1 MSNYG
6 FTLGSIVYL
15 NSGSPP
21 LTVTQDGSQSI
32 QVMWVNEKGDR
43 QMMTADAACF
53 TSHNPNPPPLD
64 NED

>member
-1 MSNYG
+1 MNFS
-6 FTLGSIVYL
+6 LGQIVYL

-21 LTVTQDGSQSI
+21 LTVTQDGSDSI

-43 QMMTADAACF
+43 QMMTASARCF
-53 TSHNPNPPPLD
+53 TAFKPNFQD